1 VWPAKGGG
9 MKKTLMFEG
18 TIWGKKA
25 HRHAKMRR
33 FGLSTEVG
41 AWHDGSCFHPK
52 ATDIW
57 GPQARDVTR

>member
-1 VWPAKGGG
+1 